1 MANQGQNI
9 GYKAGEMTGQA
20 QMKKEECMDH
30 ASNQYQATMDRISGT
45 TPNSGYD
52 LKGQATTF
60 LHQTGEQVK
69 SMAQGAAEAVKSTLG
84 MNNNA
89 DAADAAKTV
98 NPPNNPSYPANNP
111 ASRV

>member
-1 MANQGQNI
+1 MANQGQDI
-9 GYKAGEMTGQA
+9 GYKAGDMIGQA
-20 QMKKEECMDH
+20 QMKKEECVDQ
-30 ASNQYQATMDRISGT
+30 ASNQYQAAMDRLSGT

-52 LKGQATTF
+52 IKGQASNF

-69 SMAQGAAEAVKSTLG
+69 NMAQGAAEAVKSTLG

-89 DAADAAKTV
+89 DAGNAATTV